1 MAGYSKR
8 TLVEKLGIKASDKI
22 TFINYPIKYEKL
34 LGPLPKGVIIGLI
47 GEGNFDMVQI
57 FATEMEELQTIFPI
71 LKKNIKPAGMIW
83 VSWPKGTAKLKTDL
97 NENRIRELG
106 LHHGVVDV
114 KVIAVDE
121 TWSGLKFVFRLKD
134 RK

>member
-1 MAGYSKR
+1 M
-8 TLVEKLGIKASDKI
+8 
-22 TFINYPIKYEKL
+22 KYEKL

-71 LKKNIKPAGMIW
+71 LKKNIRPTGMIW
-83 VSWPKGTAKLKTDL
+83 VSWPKGSAKLKTDL

>member
-8 TLVEKLGIKASDKI
+8 TLAQKLGIKTSYKI
-22 TFINYPIKYEKL
+22 TFINYPTRYERI

-47 GEGNFDMVQI
+47 DEGKFDMIQI

-71 LKKNIKPAGMIW
+71 LKKNIKQNGMIW
-83 VSWPKGTAKLKTDL
+83 VCWPKGKAKLKTDL